1 MSPIG
6 NAALIL
12 QVLLKLLS
20 KIRHESRVEHFLDSR
35 NLVPGLAKSDEGC
48 ILHVPSFT
56 PREVASGDGIYS
68 GSVSLRV
75 VNHFVNVK
83 LISE

>member
-1 MSPIG
+1 MSSIG
-6 NAALIL
+6 KTALIL

-35 NLVPGLAKSDEGC
+35 NLVPGLAKSDKGC

-56 PREVASGDGIYS
+56 PRKVASGDCIYS
-68 GSVSLRV
+68 RSVPLRV
-75 VNHFVNVK
+75 VNNFVNVK